1 MAKCLRCHKGG
12 KSRRARNWQ
21 DWQLCYP
28 CAKILHPK
36 EYEDEGPCNPQGTGG
51 RRGGVAQYNDFTTSN
66 ILAGECKVIITNS
79 NK

>member
-36 EYEDEGPCNPQGTGG
+36 EYANEHPHGTGG
-51 RRGGVAQYNDFTTSN
+51 RGAEPATYNDFIVNN
-66 ILAGECKVIITNS
+66 ILSEECKGKITLLD
-79 NK
+79 KQ

>member
-1 MAKCLRCHKGG
+1 MAKCLRCGKGG

-36 EYEDEGPCNPQGTGG
+36 EYEDEHPHGTGG
-51 RRGGVAQYNDFTTSN
+51 RFMELADYNDFTTSN
-66 ILAGECKVIITNS
+66 ILSEECKGDLI
-79 NK
+79 KL